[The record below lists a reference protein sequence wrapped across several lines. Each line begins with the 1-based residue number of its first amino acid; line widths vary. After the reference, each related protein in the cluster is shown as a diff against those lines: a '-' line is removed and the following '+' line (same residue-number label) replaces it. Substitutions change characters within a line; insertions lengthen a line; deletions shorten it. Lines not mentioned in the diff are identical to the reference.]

1 MDILEKYIKP
11 EYRFRDPIYG
21 FIEINELEREI
32 IDTYL
37 FQRLRRV
44 HQLALGKYVYPTA
57 EHSRFTHSL
66 GVLQMATIIFSNL
79 YRNSKEF
86 FSEHYKSEKDIA
98 KDLKTLRFAALLHD
112 IGHTPFSH
120 STEKVMLGENIQ
132 HEDIG
137 KFIIENYEPIKS
149 AIEETDISP
158 KAVSSLL
165 TGQVPADKVILKN
178 IVSGHLDADRA
189 DYLLRDS
196 YFCGVKYGEYDF
208 NRFFRAFSVDKDS
221 NGNMRLCVNEEDIY
235 LVEAFLLARY
245 HYNLQVPYHRTRMGY
260 DIVLEK
266 YIEYLKRKGK
276 LPNFI
281 KIEGNEKI
289 KSMDFDEF
297 CNFDDYS
304 IFEKIKKDSKKNK
317 WANMLLRQDHLYP
330 VFDHIKTEKN
340 EMEFREAILRIRDIP
355 SIKKDKNIF
364 IKTEQIE
371 VSKLPDE
378 TSKEKKYLGV
388 KLSDRNEIYDILE
401 FSNILKQL
409 IKPMEICRIYL
420 VQKDENVIQ
429 QIQDVISHFNELRE
443 VL

>member
-1 MDILEKYIKP
+1 MDIVEKYIKP
-11 EYRFRDPIYG
+11 KYRFRDPIYG
-21 FIEINELEREI
+21 FIEINEPEREI

-44 HQLALGKYVYPTA
+44 HQLALSKYVYPAA

-66 GVLQMATIIFSNL
+66 GVLQMATIIFLNL
-79 YRNSKEF
+79 YKNSKDY
-86 FSEHYKSEKDIA
+86 FSDHYKREEDLA

-120 STEKVMLGENIQ
+120 STEKLILGENIR

-137 KFIIENYEPIKS
+137 KFIIENYKPIKS
-149 AIEETDISP
+149 VIEKSVISP

-165 TGQVPADKVILKN
+165 TGQVPADTAILKN
-178 IVSGHLDADRA
+178 IISGHLDADRA

-221 NGNMRLCVNEEDIY
+221 TGGVRLCVREGDIY

-260 DIVLEK
+260 DIILEK
-266 YIEYLKRKGK
+266 YIEYLKEEKR

-281 KIEGNEKI
+281 EAENKKI
-289 KSMDFDEF
+289 KSLNFDVFCDFDD
-297 CNFDDYS
+297 CS
-304 IFEKIKKDSKKNK
+304 IFENIKKDYKKNK
-317 WANMLLRQDHLYP
+317 WADMLLRQDHLYP
-330 VFDHIKTEKN
+330 VFNHIKTEKN
-340 EMEFREAILRIRDIP
+340 EMEFKEAIL
-355 SIKKDKNIF
+355 SIKKIPGVKKDENIF
-364 IKTEQIE
+364 IKTKQIK
-371 VSKLPDE
+371 VSKLLDE
-378 TSKEKKYLGV
+378 TSEDKYLGV
-388 KLSDRNEIYDILE
+388 KLSDRNEIYDILD

-409 IKPMEICRIYL
+409 INPVEICRIYL
-420 VQKDENVIQ
+420 TEKNDEIIQ
-429 QIQDVISHFNELRE
+429 QIQKSISHIKELRE